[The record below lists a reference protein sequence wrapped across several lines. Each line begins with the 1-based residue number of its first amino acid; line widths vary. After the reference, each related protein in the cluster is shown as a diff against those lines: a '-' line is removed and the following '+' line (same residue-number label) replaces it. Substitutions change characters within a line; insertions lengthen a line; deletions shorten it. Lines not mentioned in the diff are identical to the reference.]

1 MTNDTTPDVQPYE
14 APTLEVRGT
23 LHDLTMGGNVPVNEL
38 PNQANTNNDAFPPAS

>member
-23 LHDLTMGGNVPVNEL
+23 VHDLTMGGNVPVNEL
-38 PNQANTNNDAFPPAS
+38 PGQPNNNNDAFPPVS